1 MCLHYRFACLFVKT
15 AIPAKTAEP
24 IETPF
29 CGCVDWGPKEPRI
42 SFEVDIGLLDDL
54 NVLSFDL
61 NVLPFHV
68 CFVCF
73 FNFLGVM

>member
-1 MCLHYRFACLFVKT
+1 L
-15 AIPAKTAEP
+15 
-24 IETPF
+24 
-29 CGCVDWGPKEPRI
+29 CGCGDWGPKEPRI

-68 CFVCF
+68 CFCVF
-73 FNFLGVM
+73 FNFLRGYVSGG